1 MNTMMTDTKRSMMTV
16 NMTRIAMTATRNM
29 PKAWM
34 MPWMNSKKMVKCIK
48 TKKNVA

>member
-1 MNTMMTDTKRSMMTV
+1 MTV

-34 MPWMNSKKMVKCIK
+34 MPWMNSMKMVKRVK